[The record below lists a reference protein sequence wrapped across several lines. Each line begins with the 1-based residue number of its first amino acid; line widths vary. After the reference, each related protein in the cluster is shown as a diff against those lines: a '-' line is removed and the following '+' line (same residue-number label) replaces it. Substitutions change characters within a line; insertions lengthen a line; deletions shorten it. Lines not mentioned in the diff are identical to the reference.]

1 MSYLLELYNGENV
14 DVMLLIITKLALVPT
29 LMEKLPSVD
38 RQIKVRNLYELGERK
53 TSILKSSDDD
63 ISSLVSTFRYY
74 LDLIACKIWIS

>member
-38 RQIKVRNLYELGERK
+38 RQIKVRNLYELGKRK

-63 ISSLVSTFRYY
+63 ISLLVSTFRYY